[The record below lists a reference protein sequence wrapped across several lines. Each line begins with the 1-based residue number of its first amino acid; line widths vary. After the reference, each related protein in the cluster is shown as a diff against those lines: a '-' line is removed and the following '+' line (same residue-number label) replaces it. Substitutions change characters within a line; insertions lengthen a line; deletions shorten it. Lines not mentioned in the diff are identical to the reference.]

1 MNDSL
6 AMQHLSTGDLDEI
19 AREFDAIA
27 RSVRDDLGADD
38 ERYIRRVIAIQRAL
52 DVGGRSLLI
61 GARHRPALL
70 CAIAM
75 LTASKILDNMEIGHN
90 VMHGQWDWMRDP
102 QINSSK
108 WESDTVSTATS
119 WKRSHNY
126 QHHTYTN
133 VVGLDRD
140 LGYSAIR
147 IDACQPWHPIYLIQP
162 LYGIGM
168 AATFEWGIAIFDME
182 LDAVRRG
189 EKPWKDARA
198 ELKAFGRKAS
208 RQVIKDFVVSPALC
222 GRSAGRA
229 MAATLAANVLRN
241 VWLQTI
247 VFCGHFPEG
256 AQVFTEEQVRQESR
270 GAKYVRQLTGSCN
283 LEGKRLFHVMTGHLS
298 YQIEHHLFPAV
309 PSNRY
314 AEIAPKVRDVC
325 GRYDLP
331 YTSGRL
337 GRQYGSAVRKVLRF
351 ALP

>member
-1 MNDSL
+1 MNDSA
-6 AMQHLSTGDLDEI
+6 AMQHLSTSDLERI

-27 RSVRDDLGADD
+27 RSVRDDLGDGD
-38 ERYIRRVIAIQRAL
+38 ERYIRRVIAVQRAL
-52 DVGGRSLLI
+52 DIAGRGLLL

-70 CAIAM
+70 AAVAM
-75 LTASKILDNMEIGHN
+75 LSVSKILDNMEIGHN

-102 QINSSK
+102 AINSRS
-108 WESDTVSTATS
+108 WEWDAVSTAKS

-147 IDACQPWHPIYLIQP
+147 IDASQPWHPIYLIQP
-162 LYGIGM
+162 IYTIAM
-168 AATFEWGIAIFDME
+168 AATFDWGMAVFDME

-189 EKPWKDARA
+189 SKPWKEAKV
-198 ELKAFGRKAS
+198 ELKAFGRKAC
-208 RQVIKDFVVSPALC
+208 RHVAKDFVVGPALC
-222 GRSAGRA
+222 GRAARHA
-229 MAATLAANVLRN
+229 LAATVAANVVRN

-247 VFCGHFPEG
+247 VFCGHFPAG
-256 AQVFTEEQVRQESR
+256 AELFTEQQVQDESR
-270 GAKYVRQLTGSCN
+270 GAKYVRQLLGSCN
-283 LEGKRLFHVMTGHLS
+283 LEGSFLFHVMTGHLS

-314 AEIAPKVRDVC
+314 AEIAPRVREVC
-325 GRYDLP
+325 ERFGLP
-331 YTSGRL
+331 YTTGPL